1 MTAKRASLERIE
13 DAVVGAGR
21 DAAFD
26 PDRGRE
32 ANRGED
38 LAVLVLDIDA
48 MVGDKMACF
57 LIFGR
62 VRFPCSTW
70 VTDRTMAR

>member
-1 MTAKRASLERIE
+1 M
-13 DAVVGAGR
+13 GAGR

-26 PDRGRE
+26 PDRVRE

-38 LAVLVLDIDA
+38 PPVLVLDVDA
-48 MVGDKMACF
+48 MVGDKMAGF